1 MRLGAIVPNFRAE
14 TSKGLID
21 FYGWQDSSWVV
32 LLSHPRDFTP
42 VCTTEL
48 GKIALLHEKFAK
60 RNVKCIALSVD
71 GLQEHLAW
79 ISDIKSYFEE
89 LGDDFPYPLIADP
102 QRDLAVSFGMLN
114 EDDRDNIELGKTI
127 RTVYVIDP
135 DHKVR
140 LTMCYPMTTGRNIDE
155 ILRVIDSMQLT
166 DRSKILATPVNW
178 TPGSKV
184 MLIPSVTDEEAK
196 KFFPNGF
203 NKIKLPSGK
212 NYLRTTENY

>member
-1 MRLGAIVPNFRAE
+1 MSI
-14 TSKGLID
+14 
-21 FYGWQDSSWVV
+21 
-32 LLSHPRDFTP
+32 LLSATVMALKEIKKYTDTCMSSPYCSAEREIVQDAQKKGGQIKMVMNGGPKYLRSVGIRQHFKLQENRGSFQKKIFT
-42 VCTTEL
+42 
-48 GKIALLHEKFAK
+48 
-60 RNVKCIALSVD
+60 CIALSVD

-196 KFFPNGF
+196 KFFS
-203 NKIKLPSGK
+203 KWI
-212 NYLRTTENY
+212 